1 MVKPRYVPSANPAS
15 VKYSPG
21 VKKTEA
27 RDLIR
32 GMLQHDPSKRLSI
45 REILTHP
52 WFKMTIVD
60 KVYPNGD
67 VPSIPPSPNA
77 TSPTA
82 AGDDFFAES
91 ALKQQQPQQQQHSRL
106 TPHVAGPSP
115 LSTHLPTT
123 PRQDSGSSE
132 TENGDSRDRHAH
144 NMPRLNS
151 AEFSTTEKELEQ
163 LHPSSTSRPTAA
175 AATGGSGSGSGAI
188 SPRSVSSPSMRG
200 KTLRTLPEDQV
211 DVDNGDAPPALPL
224 IDEHHHLPVALH
236 SRTPSRTKR
245 RSVSSTLSLERR
257 LSHHSSYGSYIT
269 FPPEDYLSKLD
280 PSLLPTTTSV
290 PDTSSVSTSTSAA
303 RSFTTPSETRLLRQL
318 DDLGL
323 DVGQLKHS
331 VETDACDA
339 SAGLWWLLRQKQEER
354 GETDEVV
361 VRREKEVLRREEKVA
376 EYAREERRKARDAE
390 RERERE
396 KSNKMGI
403 LGIRPGKLGSA
414 EKSSEGLRFKE
425 EQAASSPS
433 IHAIPSYTS
442 VIDLGPPVLP
452 VEPDSSRDA
461 LTEEAGGDGREG
473 MKRGTVVEMKSW
485 GKPVESPEGGVI
497 IPRALGDKRESG
509 GDIELATF
517 SQSSLDPTSGTAA
530 ASGGGGGGG
539 GGPKT
544 PKKEDGRDRSPRS
557 SHSRDRD
564 RNTGNN
570 NPATAATP
578 MSNANSSTGA
588 GASTVAKSQGSNA
601 NTNPNTNTNTNTNAS
616 RLKAKSPS
624 MNMLQRA
631 TSVLGGVGK
640 KGDDKDKDKDKDKNG
655 NGEELAASVDSG
667 TGGGASTAGKRGG
680 SSSPNKLRK
689 PVPAGMKGLT
699 STLSKSSESESE
711 GVFTVGLGAGPG
723 GGSVS
728 VSGGGYSPAVSASGS
743 KTVTPGSSPQRKGST
758 PQATPRGGLRDAK
771 DTGERA
777 SGGSASGNGNGN
789 DNDSGNGKGKG
800 GKKDSLWTT
809 FRHLFYEDRRRRKR
823 QSVTPSSPSAPL
835 LAPSDIK
842 LPAGAVVLSR
852 GANSRTSQFKRP
864 NIGYAASTGSRR
876 TSLDGNRP
884 VYSRR
889 SSSVHTNSRRSSVG
903 SLHFQDHQAMISD
916 LSRRTSQRSHGSQT
930 PTSDREYFDY
940 ASASA
945 AAAPISRPGSSHS
958 IRGGGVG
965 GGSRRSSF
973 SVRSPSLNPE
983 TPSVS
988 AGAGAGAGAGVPTS
1002 TRFKSSVPPA
1012 SPLLGYRRRPAGG
1025 NDSSRVRHIKV
1036 IPESQIMRSSSVAS
1050 SIRSNASSRAS
1061 SMDRERDRDRESEYE
1076 SGRDDVSLRSGK
1088 RQKKRNGSQ
1097 RSLAQQ
1103 IHRTRSPLALSL
1115 ENTYSSSNSVANVG
1129 LGIGGASRNPKKP
1142 LRDVF
1147 QKKGK
1152 RKDGD
1157 DEWVSEDEDEFA
1169 CGLGQG
1175 RGVARRF
1182 SNANVNANGTVWM
1195 NANAKSNPAR
1205 SAAAF
1210 PTSKLVSQST
1220 PQGGGSRRRERGRR
1234 SSLEEERGRPQEGK
1248 GKVKGETVAQGLM
1261 GMESL
1266 SGRSRR
1272 NLPDRSTA
1280 PGIIEEEEEDE
1291 E

>member
-1 MVKPRYVPSANPAS
+1 M
-15 VKYSPG
+15 
-21 VKKTEA
+21 
-27 RDLIR
+27 
-32 GMLQHDPSKRLSI
+32 
-45 REILTHP
+45 
-52 WFKMTIVD
+52 
-60 KVYPNGD
+60 
-67 VPSIPPSPNA
+67 
-77 TSPTA
+77 
-82 AGDDFFAES
+82 
-91 ALKQQQPQQQQHSRL
+91 
-106 TPHVAGPSP
+106 
-115 LSTHLPTT
+115 
-123 PRQDSGSSE
+123 
-132 TENGDSRDRHAH
+132 
-144 NMPRLNS
+144 
-151 AEFSTTEKELEQ
+151 
-163 LHPSSTSRPTAA
+163 
-175 AATGGSGSGSGAI
+175 
-188 SPRSVSSPSMRG
+188 
-200 KTLRTLPEDQV
+200 
-211 DVDNGDAPPALPL
+211 
-224 IDEHHHLPVALH
+224 
-236 SRTPSRTKR
+236 
-245 RSVSSTLSLERR
+245 
-257 LSHHSSYGSYIT
+257 
-269 FPPEDYLSKLD
+269 
-280 PSLLPTTTSV
+280 
-290 PDTSSVSTSTSAA
+290 
-303 RSFTTPSETRLLRQL
+303 
-318 DDLGL
+318 
-323 DVGQLKHS
+323 
-331 VETDACDA
+331 
-339 SAGLWWLLRQKQEER
+339 
-354 GETDEVV
+354 V
-361 VRREKEVLRREEKVA
+361 VRREKEVLRREEKVV

-473 MKRGTVVEMKSW
+473 MKGVTVVEMKSW
-485 GKPVESPEGGVI
+485 GKPVESPEGGVSV
-497 IPRALGDKRESG
+497 PRALDDKRESG

-517 SQSSLDPTSGTAA
+517 SQSSLDPTSAA
-530 ASGGGGGGG
+530 ASGGGGSGAGA

-570 NPATAATP
+570 PATVATP
-578 MSNANSSTGA
+578 MSNVNSSTGA
-588 GASTVAKSQGSNA
+588 GAGASTITKSQGSNANA
-601 NTNPNTNTNTNTNAS
+601 NTNPNTNGSANAS

-667 TGGGASTAGKRGG
+667 TGGGASTARKRGG

-689 PVPAGMKGLT
+689 PMPAGMKGLT

-711 GVFTVGLGAGPG
+711 GVFTAGLGAGPG

-728 VSGGGYSPAVSASGS
+728 ASGGGYSPAVSASGS

-758 PQATPRGGLRDAK
+758 PQATPRGGLLRDAK

-852 GANSRTSQFKRP
+852 GANSRTTSQFKRP
-864 NIGYAASTGSRR
+864 TLGYAASTGSRR

-988 AGAGAGAGAGVPTS
+988 AGAGAGAGVSTS

-1175 RGVARRF
+1175 RGVARLF

-1195 NANAKSNPAR
+1195 NANAKTNPAR

-1220 PQGGGSRRRERGRR
+1220 FQGGGSRRRERGRR

>member
-1 MVKPRYVPSANPAS
+1 
-15 VKYSPG
+15 
-21 VKKTEA
+21 
-27 RDLIR
+27 
-32 GMLQHDPSKRLSI
+32 MLQHDPSKRLSI

-67 VPSIPPSPNA
+67 VPSIPPSPNP

-91 ALKQQQPQQQQHSRL
+91 ALRQQQQQQSRL
-106 TPHVAGPSP
+106 TPHVAGRSP

-123 PRQDSGSSE
+123 PRQNSGSSE
-132 TENGDSRDRHAH
+132 AENGDSRTERKAS
-144 NMPRLNS
+144 NMQRLNS

-163 LHPSSTSRPTAA
+163 LHLCTSRP
-175 AATGGSGSGSGAI
+175 AATATGSGAI
-188 SPRSVSSPSMRG
+188 SPRSISSPSMRG
-200 KTLRTLPEDQV
+200 KTLRTLPEGQV
-211 DVDNGDAPPALPL
+211 DVDETPAGLPPPLSL
-224 IDEHHHLPVALH
+224 IDEHPHLPVALH

-257 LSHHSSYGSYIT
+257 LSHHSSHNSYIT

-280 PSLLPTTTSV
+280 PSLLPNPDSSSSSTTT
-290 PDTSSVSTSTSAA
+290 PPA

-361 VRREKEVLRREEKVA
+361 RRREKEVVRREEKVA
-376 EYAREERRKARDAE
+376 EYAKEERRKAREAE
-390 RERERE
+390 RERERIPT
-396 KSNKMGI
+396 SPMGI
-403 LGIRPGKLGSA
+403 LGTRPGKRDSI

-425 EQAASSPS
+425 EQPPS
-433 IHAIPSYTS
+433 IPTTPSYTS

-452 VEPDSSRDA
+452 VDVDVDVDVERTAAGRDA
-461 LTEEAGGDGREG
+461 PREAAGE
-473 MKRGTVVEMKSW
+473 EMKSW
-485 GKPVESPEGGVI
+485 KRVESPQSVAI
-497 IPRALGDKRESG
+497 S
-509 GDIELATF
+509 
-517 SQSSLDPTSGTAA
+517 SQSSLDPAPTFPPPAA
-530 ASGGGGGGG
+530 AAAGGGGAAGA
-539 GGPKT
+539 KT
-544 PKKEDGRDRSPRS
+544 QKEDGRDQAGLDPV
-557 SHSRDRD
+557 
-564 RNTGNN
+564 
-570 NPATAATP
+570 AVATP

-588 GASTVAKSQGSNA
+588 STVAKPEPNVNASANA
-601 NTNPNTNTNTNTNAS
+601 NTSANP

-640 KGDDKDKDKDKDKNG
+640 KGDDKDKDKNG
-655 NGEELAASVDSG
+655 MNEKREESTNDSLHP
-667 TGGGASTAGKRGG
+667 KRGG
-680 SSSPNKLRK
+680 SSSPNKLKK
-689 PVPAGMKGLT
+689 PMPAGMKGLT
-699 STLSKSSESESE
+699 STLSRSESESE
-711 GVFTVGLGAGPG
+711 GLLAG
-723 GGSVS
+723 GG
-728 VSGGGYSPAVSASGS
+728 GGGGGGDSPAVSASGS
-743 KTVTPGSSPQRKGST
+743 KTVTPGSSPRRKGLT
-758 PQATPRGGLRDAK
+758 PQGTPRGGLRDAGAK
-771 DTGERA
+771 DSSGER
-777 SGGSASGNGNGN
+777 ASGNGNGN
-789 DNDSGNGKGKG
+789 AGGGNEKGKG

-823 QSVTPSSPSAPL
+823 ESVTPSASSPL
-835 LAPSDIK
+835 LLPPSDIK

-852 GANSRTSQFKRP
+852 GANSRTSQFKRS
-864 NIGYAASTGSRR
+864 NVGYAPSTGSRR

-889 SSSVHTNSRRSSVG
+889 SSSVHTTSRRSSVG

-916 LSRRTSQRSHGSQT
+916 LSRRASQRSHGSQT
-930 PTSDREYFDY
+930 PTSDREYLDY
-940 ASASA
+940 PS

-958 IRGGGVG
+958 IRGGVG

-973 SVRSPSLNPE
+973 SVRSPSLHPE
-983 TPSVS
+983 TFSAS
-988 AGAGAGAGAGVPTS
+988 AGGPTS
-1002 TRFKSSVPPA
+1002 TRFKSSVPPPA

-1061 SMDRERDRDRESEYE
+1061 SMDRDRDRDRESEYE

-1088 RQKKRNGSQ
+1088 RQKRRSGSQ

-1115 ENTYSSSNSVANVG
+1115 ENTYGSNSVANVG
-1129 LGIGGASRNPKKP
+1129 LGIGGASRIPKKP

-1152 RKDGD
+1152 RKDGGD
-1157 DEWVSEDEDEFA
+1157 DDWVSEDEDGFA

-1175 RGVARRF
+1175 RGIAKSF
-1182 SNANVNANGTVWM
+1182 SNANANGTVWM
-1195 NANAKSNPAR
+1195 NVNAKTNPAR

-1210 PTSKLVSQST
+1210 PTSKMVAQPT
-1220 PQGGGSRRRERGRR
+1220 AQGGTSRRRERGRR

-1248 GKVKGETVAQGLM
+1248 GKAKGETAAQGLM
-1261 GMESL
+1261 GIESL